1 MKAFFFAS
9 LFLLQSTAAAQTFVD
24 QVDGYTVIVC
34 KDVDGHWS
42 CKDMTMP
49 VLELYYGV
57 VQCVEHGWIDD
68 NGLVMID
75 EPVRTESER

>member
-1 MKAFFFAS
+1 VKAFFFAS
-9 LFLLQSTAAAQTFVD
+9 LFLLQSAASAQTFID

-49 VLELYYGV
+49 AL
-57 VQCVEHGWIDD
+57 
-68 NGLVMID
+68 
-75 EPVRTESER
+75 